1 MPRLTIR
8 ILSQLEK
15 DTILNFLH
23 VPISCRL
30 LAPQLLAKKNKF
42 TWRMI
47 RGGNDERRKRCGV
60 DGRKMIGNYSMPSRV
75 LFSILEMGRRGLKN
89 GRKVAV
95 KQHAV

>member
-1 MPRLTIR
+1 M
-8 ILSQLEK
+8 
-15 DTILNFLH
+15 
-23 VPISCRL
+23 
-30 LAPQLLAKKNKF
+30 
-42 TWRMI
+42 
-47 RGGNDERRKRCGV
+47 NDERGKRCGD